1 MRIRKQQFFAD
12 ILHDRRVQPELYH
25 YVVQQ
30 DGSNVI
36 LSWSQEYTEEAAI
49 RSAEGE
55 LDRLVDEEKR
65 EAS

>member
-12 ILHDRRVQPELYH
+12 ILHDSRVHPELYH

-36 LSWSQEYTEEAAI
+36 LSWSQELTEEAAI
-49 RSAEGE
+49 RSAESE
-55 LDRLVDEEKR
+55 LDRLVGNEEQA
-65 EAS
+65 AS